1 MDVETLDLLEYHQV
15 LEIIAGFTRTPQG
28 REAVLGIRP
37 QAELEA
43 INDFQLQI
51 AETDR
56 LQSAGLAPS
65 FDLPDPQSVL
75 SRLQDPGS
83 SLAPEDFLV
92 LRDYLSFASSVR
104 ETLQPDEYPR
114 LFSLLG
120 DHPLPV
126 VLQQRIENTFDERGR
141 IRDSAQ
147 PELAAARRHQD
158 EFRRK
163 TQEHLERFL
172 KGSRAK
178 FLIDDPFVTQRA
190 HRYVIPLRVEHQKD
204 VPGIVHGAS
213 SSGATVF
220 VEPFSVVELNN
231 QLIFYTDRE
240 SEIIQTLLKTLSA
253 EARRQ
258 INALVQI
265 IDATAA
271 LECRFACVRFAD
283 SFSCCTAQIGP
294 ENEVFLQQAR
304 HPLLVRALGD
314 RRVVPIDAELTPD
327 EPVLVI
333 SGPNTGGKTAS
344 LKTIGLICLLAHSG
358 IPVPAREARI
368 PLLSGIHADIG
379 DHQSITQQLSSF
391 SAHIARLRELILM
404 SRSHSLLLLDELGR
418 GTDPTYGSALA
429 IAVLEHFRRLGN
441 LVLATTHHRAVKSW
455 AALTTGV
462 RNASV
467 GLDPMT
473 QKPTYVLEFGVAGE
487 SSGLEIA
494 AQVGLPAEVIDH
506 ARSLLGDRESLVEG
520 YLRELRQHI
529 NLLREKEA
537 DLARKIEDQEEAE
550 RARRRQF
557 DLQRQQNEKQAEK
570 LLERLAK
577 EFREEGNRFV
587 KRIQDQEKAR
597 EVRKQAQIRE
607 AALKESFRRKVRSTR
622 APETASGHEEK
633 APLSVGDFV
642 YHPEF
647 RVRGRVLSV
656 DGPSATIDVDGK
668 ALTTRTGELRKIEKE
683 SVVERPSSQVTI
695 HIVRNTDPELN
706 LVGKTVDEAEAEID
720 KFLDRAFVSRL
731 SEVTI
736 IHGFGT
742 GKLKSFVSRFLSSHP
757 QVESYQVEGG
767 VTRAQLKT

>member
-15 LEIIAGFTRTPQG
+15 LEIIAGSTRTPQG
-28 REAVLGIRP
+28 RGAVLGIRP
-37 QAELEA
+37 LSDLQA
-43 INDFQLQI
+43 INDFQRDI
-51 AETDR
+51 SEADR
-56 LQSAGLAPS
+56 LHGAGLALG

-75 SRLQDPGS
+75 SLLKDPS
-83 SLAPEDFLV
+83 TSLGAEDFLI
-92 LRDYLSFASSVR
+92 LRDYLQFAASAR
-104 ETLQPDEYPR
+104 ETLGPNEYPG
-114 LFSLLG
+114 LFSLLS

-141 IRDSAQ
+141 IKASAH
-147 PELAAARRHQD
+147 PDLAAARRHQD

-163 TQEHLERFL
+163 AQEHLERFL
-172 KGSRAK
+172 KGSRSK

-190 HRYVIPLRVEHQKD
+190 NRYVIPLRVEHQKD

-220 VEPFSVVELNN
+220 VEPFSVVDLNN

-240 SEIIQTLLKTLSA
+240 SEIVRTLLRDLSD

-258 INALVQI
+258 IDAVTEI
-265 IDATAA
+265 IDASAA

-283 SFSCCTAQIGP
+283 SFSCCTAKIGP
-294 ENEVFLQQAR
+294 NTELFLRQAR
-304 HPLLVRALGD
+304 HPLLVKALGD
-314 RRVVPIDAELTPD
+314 RRVVPIDLELTPD
-327 EPVLVI
+327 EPVLVV

-344 LKTIGLICLLAHSG
+344 LKTVGLLCLLAHSG
-358 IPVPAREARI
+358 IPVPAREAGI
-368 PLLSGIHADIG
+368 PLFAGIHADVG

-391 SAHIARLRELILM
+391 SSHIARLRDLIRM
-404 SRSHSLLLLDELGR
+404 SRSNCLLLLDELGR

-455 AALTTGV
+455 AALTEGA

-467 GLDPMT
+467 GLDPVT
-473 QKPTYVLEFGVAGE
+473 QKPTYLLEFGVAGG

-494 AQVGLPAEVIDH
+494 AQVGLPAEIIEH
-506 ARSLLGDRESLVEG
+506 ARSLLDDRESLAEG
-520 YLRELRQHI
+520 YLMELRRHI
-529 NLLREKEA
+529 DLLQEKESEV
-537 DLARKIEDQEEAE
+537 ARQMEEVEEAE
-550 RARRRQF
+550 KARRREF
-557 DLQRQQNEKQAEK
+557 DLQRHQDEKQAER
-570 LLERLAK
+570 LLERLAG
-577 EFREEGNRFV
+577 EFREEGSRFV
-587 KRIQDQEKAR
+587 KRIQDQETAR
-597 EVRKQAQIRE
+597 EVRRQAQIRE
-607 AALKESFRRKVRSTR
+607 AALKESFRRKVRSAR
-622 APETASGHEEK
+622 APSPVSGREEQTR
-633 APLSVGDFV
+633 LIVGDLV
-642 YHPEF
+642 YHPVF
-647 RVRGRVLSV
+647 RARGRVLSI
-656 DGPSATIDVDGK
+656 DGASATIDVDGK
-668 ALTTRTGELRKIEKE
+668 TLTTRAGDLRKIEKE
-683 SVVERPSSQVTI
+683 AVTERPNPQVLI
-695 HIVRNTDPELN
+695 HVVRDTDPELN